1 MIPQHY
7 NEDELAQT
15 LQDLPKEPHPR
26 FIDRTKD
33 VYSNGARVVGFLGKE
48 KTKYFWAVKC
58 FCGTIFK
65 AYRPERNC
73 GCVSRNMH
81 KDRMKNN
88 RLGIL
93 NRNSDAT
100 IQKLKNVKPSYNIV
114 SLNGGG
120 VMDKWDFVC
129 TICSLEFSCRPDN
142 ILGKRGIPESGQTPC
157 LCREPIYGGYK
168 KDKVGILY
176 ILRYSNYCKFG
187 ITGDLDRRK
196 SNLDKAHREC
206 SEIEFFLYLSGQ
218 KIYEIEAKLK
228 ALDLEHYYPGD
239 VCGKTECRSLESI
252 PVLIRTVLD
261 NK

>member
-33 VYSNGARVVGFLGKE
+33 VYSNGARVDSCKE

-93 NRNSDAT
+93 NR
-100 IQKLKNVKPSYNIV
+100 ILMQQFKN
-114 SLNGGG
+114 
-120 VMDKWDFVC
+120 
-129 TICSLEFSCRPDN
+129 
-142 ILGKRGIPESGQTPC
+142 
-157 LCREPIYGGYK
+157 
-168 KDKVGILY
+168 
-176 ILRYSNYCKFG
+176 
-187 ITGDLDRRK
+187 
-196 SNLDKAHREC
+196 
-206 SEIEFFLYLSGQ
+206 
-218 KIYEIEAKLK
+218 
-228 ALDLEHYYPGD
+228 
-239 VCGKTECRSLESI
+239 
-252 PVLIRTVLD
+252 
-261 NK
+261 